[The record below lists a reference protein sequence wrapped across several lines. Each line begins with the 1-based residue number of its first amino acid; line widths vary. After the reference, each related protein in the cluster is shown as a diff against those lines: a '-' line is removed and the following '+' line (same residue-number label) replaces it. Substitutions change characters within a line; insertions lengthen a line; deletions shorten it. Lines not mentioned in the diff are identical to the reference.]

1 LRGPTASLVATGEAR
16 GMMRTAAIL
25 CVVGLWGV
33 ASYPSSERHLPE
45 AVASPCTTIEAPT
58 SAVAPFVAPS

>member
-1 LRGPTASLVATGEAR
+1 
-16 GMMRTAAIL
+16 MMRTAAIL